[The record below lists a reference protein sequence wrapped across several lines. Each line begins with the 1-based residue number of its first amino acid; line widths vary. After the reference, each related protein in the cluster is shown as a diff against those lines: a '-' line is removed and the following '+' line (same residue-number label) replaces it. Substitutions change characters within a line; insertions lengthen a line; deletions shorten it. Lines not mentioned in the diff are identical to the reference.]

1 MSMQV
6 NTEWM
11 SGPHINENGTFLSDQ
26 ELVDGEQPAAIN
38 ALVINKSLNKI
49 AEMESRF
56 RVSVMHDMG
65 KGTRLNSEI

>member
-26 ELVDGEQPAAIN
+26 ELGCVCKP
-38 ALVINKSLNKI
+38 S
-49 AEMESRF
+49 SR
-56 RVSVMHDMG
+56 
-65 KGTRLNSEI
+65 KGGSQVR